1 MSTPSTPKPFEPQGD
16 PARHLEIAALVAG
29 LRALPA
35 VGANHGRVALIVR
48 RLADGSRETPDS
60 VRLCSEEGV
69 PGDDWSRRPP
79 RNPEA
84 QLAVMRLGVA
94 ELIANGQP
102 LTLFGDNLIVD
113 LDLSAMNLPTGTV
126 LRVGAA
132 VVEVTPKPHN
142 GCHKFRG
149 RFGDAALRFVQA
161 PPTRRLNLRGIYW
174 KVVDPGEVQ
183 VGDAIEVMRRPSA
196 A

>member
-1 MSTPSTPKPFEPQGD
+1 MSAENPFHRSHAQ
-16 PARHLEIAALVAG
+16 LEAG

-35 VGANHGRVALIVR
+35 PGADAGLVRLIVR
-48 RLADGSRETPDS
+48 RPAPDAREKPQAALLS
-60 VRLCSEEGV
+60 PEAGLS
-69 PGDDWSRRPP
+69 GDDWGRRPP
-79 RNPEA
+79 RDPEA

-113 LDLSAMNLPTGTV
+113 LDLSAASLPAGTR

-132 VVEVTPKPHN
+132 LVEVTPKPHN

-161 PPTRRLNLRGIYW
+161 PATRNQNLRGIYW
-174 KVVDPGEVQ
+174 KVIEAGDAR
-183 VGDAIEVMRRPSA
+183 VGDPIAVLHRP
-196 A
+196 